1 MDNEIFFP
9 GGVDSVR
16 RFVLIGGFLG
26 AGKTTLIGHLARWL
40 RGQGRQV
47 GLVTNDQGQGLM
59 DTDSA
64 YLALG
69 SAAKRLT
76 ERGVEEITGGC
87 FCCRLDELVAA
98 IGRLDAGARPDVIV
112 AEPVG
117 SCMDLMATV
126 MLPLE
131 RVYQM
136 PFALSPLS
144 VVLDAR
150 RALAALG
157 GKRNKRDFHRDVGYV
172 FRKQIEEAEW
182 LVVNKVDLLEPEDLA
197 DLRTRLKLNYPGKRI
212 FHVSAKNGTGMD
224 EWFEALIGAESGPR
238 DLIEVDYTRYAEG
251 EALLGWVNSDA
262 VCRVREGEA
271 EAFDWGN
278 WLLVTGRRIAAL
290 LEEEGAEVG
299 HFKMS
304 VVTGS
309 RRWRL
314 HQVMSGD
321 APVLHEEAVIG
332 EDAPEPRLLVNLRA
346 EGSAE
351 RLEEIVDLGLSVQNE
366 VRVDFLQRA
375 AFQPGE
381 PRPTHRVVELV
392 AE

>member
-1 MDNEIFFP
+1 MKTEKFFP
-9 GGVDSVR
+9 DAGERLR

-26 AGKTTLIGHLARWL
+26 AGKTTLISHFARWL
-40 RGQGRQV
+40 KGQGRQV
-47 GLVTNDQGQGLM
+47 GLVTNDQGVGLM
-59 DTDSA
+59 DTASA
-64 YLALG
+64 RLALG
-69 SAAKRLT
+69 NGSERLT
-76 ERGVEEITGGC
+76 QSSVEEITGGC

-117 SCMDLMATV
+117 SCTDLMATV

-136 PFALSPLS
+136 QFALSPLS

-182 LVVNKVDLLEPEDLA
+182 LVVNKIDLMDAEDLA
-197 DLRTRLKLNYPGKRI
+197 DLRVRLELNYPGKRT
-212 FHVSAKNGTGMD
+212 FYVSAKNGTGME
-224 EWFEALIGAESGPR
+224 EWFEALTGAESGPR
-238 DLIEVDYTRYAEG
+238 ELMEVDYIRYAEG
-251 EALLGWVNSDA
+251 EALLGWVNSEA
-262 VCRVREGEA
+262 VCDVSEGDPED
-271 EAFDWGN
+271 FDWGI
-278 WLLVTGRRIAAL
+278 WLTETGGRIAGF
-290 LEEEGAEVG
+290 LEDAGAEVG

-304 VVTGS
+304 VVVGN

-314 HQVMSGD
+314 HQVMSGEVP
-321 APVLHEEAVIG
+321 ALHEEAA
-332 EDAPEPRLLVNLRA
+332 EDGASQSARLLVNLRA

-351 RLEEIVDLGLSVQNE
+351 RLEEIVDRVISGQPA
-366 VRVDFLQRA
+366 VRVEFGERA

-381 PRPTHRVVELV
+381 PRPTHRVVELM
-392 AE
+392 AD